1 MRVFVTGATGF
12 IGSAIVRELLA
23 HDHQVIGL
31 ARSAQAADRLTAAGV
46 TPHRGSIEDLDSLRA
61 AAARA
66 DGAVHTAF
74 FHQFTHAGP
83 WTRARILLGGSPGR
97 IGERFMG
104 AMLGTDRAAIEAI
117 GTSLRGPD
125 RPLVAAFGTMAMTP
139 GRTATEDD
147 EPDPQA
153 AGGAR
158 GATERTM
165 LDLAERGVRT
175 SVVRLA
181 PAVHDDARRGLVGAL
196 AEIAR
201 ARGVSGYLG
210 EGAQRWPALHVADAA
225 RLLRLAV
232 EGAPAG
238 SVLHGTAEEG
248 VPLRAIAEAVGRHLD
263 LPVAAVP
270 AADAAAHFGWL
281 AGFLALDAPASSAL
295 TQQLLGWRPVHPTLL
310 ADLDRWFTAVPV

>member
-181 PAVHDDARRGLVGAL
+181 PAVHGDGDHGFTDTMIKAARKH
-196 AEIAR
+196 
-201 ARGVSGYLG
+201 GVATYAGDG
-210 EGAQRWPALHVADAA
+210 HNRWSSVHVLDAA
-225 RLLRLAV
+225 DLFVQAL
-232 EGAPAG
+232 EKGEAG
-238 SVLHGTAEEG
+238 SRFHGVAEEG
-248 VPLRAIAEAVGRHLD
+248 VPIIDVMTEIGRRLGV
-263 LPVAAVP
+263 PVAAGTP
-270 AADAAAHFGWL
+270 KEITARY
-281 AGFLALDAPASSAL
+281 GFMAPFLGVDNPASSAL
-295 TQQLLGWRPVHPTLL
+295 TRARSGWQPSRRTLL
-310 ADLDRWFTAVPV
+310 EDLRQGTYFTA